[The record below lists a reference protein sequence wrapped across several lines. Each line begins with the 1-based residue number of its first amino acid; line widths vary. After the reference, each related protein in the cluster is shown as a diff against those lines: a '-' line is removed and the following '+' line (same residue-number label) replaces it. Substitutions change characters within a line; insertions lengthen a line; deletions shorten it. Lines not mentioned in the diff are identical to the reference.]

1 MLMDGPD
8 VPAAAAPEPEAKISK
23 MPPPVLNV
31 LGAQITVLG
40 SVACLLRVHSHTPSS
55 HSTSGFSTKPV
66 LVISNVSSGEGFV
79 GRVVRESGYLL
90 RRCKRDRVASPYRCQ
105 PLEA

>member
-40 SVACLLRVHSHTPSS
+40 LVGMFIARSFTYT
-55 HSTSGFSTKPV
+55 TSGF
-66 LVISNVSSGEGFV
+66 
-79 GRVVRESGYLL
+79 L
-90 RRCKRDRVASPYRCQ
+90 RNPCS
-105 PLEA
+105 